1 MRYVSG
7 LRGSAL
13 AGAEMERGMAHDG
26 KTQREASER
35 PPGGA
40 RERIEPAMPS
50 LGTGPA
56 SAPAP
61 TPFPL
66 AGLGSLKPGS
76 REHATAGNQAPG
88 PDRTPRRPP
97 KRRPASP
104 APAQN
109 AANRAAPAIGGAVF
123 SLQRKPPTPPVPV

>member
-40 RERIEPAMPS
+40 RERIEPAMPP

-61 TPFPL
+61 PPFPL
-66 AGLGSLKPGS
+66 AALGALKPGS
-76 REHATAGNQAPG
+76 RDHASQGNEGSA
-88 PDRTPRRPP
+88 PDRTPRRPA
-97 KRRPASP
+97 KRRPAGP
-104 APAQN
+104 A
-109 AANRAAPAIGGAVF
+109 RA
-123 SLQRKPPTPPVPV
+123 K